1 MEPLLLNTFL
11 SDFYHNCRPIIEL
24 YGPNVFADITPRPCY
39 IMANREQLFRALE
52 NLLYNAAD
60 FTPPEGRI
68 TLSLTADADSAYI
81 AVSDTGCGIPEKD
94 LPNIFRRSYTT
105 RSDKGGQGLGLA
117 ITRTIVLEHAGQIEA
132 VSREGEGTTFTI
144 CIPKASSRTLS

>member
-1 MEPLLLNTFL
+1 MLHIEEQCSILSDRLKSIQEIAARTSAPAKMEPLLLNTFL

-81 AVSDTGCGIPEKD
+81 AVSDTGCGIPEKTC
-94 LPNIFRRSYTT
+94 PTFSAAPTPPAAT
-105 RSDKGGQGLGLA
+105 RAARGWGWPSPA
-117 ITRTIVLEHAGQIEA
+117 
-132 VSREGEGTTFTI
+132 
-144 CIPKASSRTLS
+144 PSS